1 MPLHNHSLSAHQLR
15 LNEELLRAG
24 EFGSWRSI
32 EALVAAGAD
41 PLFIRHGE
49 NGDPEASIFSV
60 ASWNGR
66 PGIIKKL
73 ISLVNVQCPGDQRA
87 LCVYSHAL
95 EAASGFNARIALI
108 LLPLVL
114 TLSGNAPTSGLMGRC
129 LKYAASDSD
138 DFGSNARALVAQII
152 ACGDLSVDDLGCA
165 LSTAAGR
172 PAPAELIEDL
182 LDAGRARPSGI
193 QAIPKDA
200 LSNALV
206 QFCVASKTLFDVGL
220 ALIHEGA
227 DPRRSSSS
235 GYTALMN
242 AAGIGNLP
250 MLKILLPLSDIQA
263 TVVAPDGVLHSAE
276 SLAELNGNGE
286 CAELIRAFSLS
297 QTEKSTLS
305 LAATPLGARA
315 SDRHMRL

>member
-1 MPLHNHSLSAHQLR
+1 MPPQNQSLNAHQLR

-24 EFGSWRSI
+24 EFGAWRSI

-41 PLFIRHGE
+41 PLFIRRGE

-66 PGIIKKL
+66 PGIVKKL
-73 ISLVNVQCPGDQRA
+73 IILVNAQRPGDERT
-87 LCVYSHAL
+87 LGVYSHAL
-95 EAASGFNARIALI
+95 EAASGFNARIALT

-114 TLSGNAPTSGLMGRC
+114 KLSGNAPPLGLMGRC
-129 LKYAASDSD
+129 LKYAASDSV
-138 DFGSNARALVAQII
+138 DFDANARALVAQII
-152 ACGDLSVDDLGCA
+152 ASGDLSVDDLGVA
-165 LSTAAGR
+165 LSTAAGL
-172 PAPAELIEDL
+172 PATAELIEAL

-193 QAIPKDA
+193 QSIPKEA

-206 QFCVASKTLFDVGL
+206 QFCVASKNLFDVGL

-227 DPRRSSSS
+227 DPRRSSS

-263 TVVAPDGVLHSAE
+263 TVLAPNGILYSAE

-305 LAATPLGARA
+305 LAATPPAARA
-315 SDRHMRL
+315 PDRHMRL